1 MLKKHLTK
9 IKFNSIIYTLNFV
22 WGRILFFPILAIF
35 SGLRPDRKFCR
46 GFMSN
51 IFDIFKK
58 IEKEREASPAS
69 PITHIV
75 VGLGNPGDKYF
86 YTRHNAGFLAMDY
99 ISQKC
104 GATVNRLKFKALVG
118 EGIIAGKRVLLMK
131 PQTMMNASGDA
142 VIEAASFYKIPA
154 ENIIVLS
161 DDVNLDVGRMRVRKS
176 GSDGGQK
183 GLRSI
188 ILRLNSDNFPRIRF
202 GVGKKPHPDYDMA
215 DWVLGNLSED
225 DKKAIYDCFV
235 LSYEGLEKIISG
247 DTDGAMQICNSKK

>member
-1 MLKKHLTK
+1 
-9 IKFNSIIYTLNFV
+9 
-22 WGRILFFPILAIF
+22 
-35 SGLRPDRKFCR
+35 
-46 GFMSN
+46 MSN

-58 IEKEREASPAS
+58 IESESAQKAQA
-69 PITHIV
+69 PITHLV

-104 GATVNRLKFKALVG
+104 GAAVNRSKFKALVG
-118 EGIIAGKRVLLMK
+118 EGTIAGKRVLLMK
-131 PQTMMNASGDA
+131 PQTFMNLSGEA
-142 VIEAASFYKIPA
+142 VKEAMSFYKIPI
-154 ENIIVLS
+154 ENVIVLS

-188 ILRLNSDNFPRIRF
+188 IRETASENFPRIRF

-215 DWVLGNLSED
+215 DWVLGTFSES
-225 DKKAIYDCFV
+225 DKKAIFDCFV
-235 LSYEGLEKIISG
+235 TAYEGLEKLLLG
-247 DTDGAMQICNSKK
+247 DIDGAMQICNSKK

>member
-1 MLKKHLTK
+1 
-9 IKFNSIIYTLNFV
+9 
-22 WGRILFFPILAIF
+22 
-35 SGLRPDRKFCR
+35 
-46 GFMSN
+46 MSN

-58 IEKEREASPAS
+58 IEQEKESKSLA
-69 PITHIV
+69 PITHLV

-104 GATVNRLKFKALVG
+104 GAQVNRSKFKALVG
-118 EGIIAGKRVLLMK
+118 EATIAGKRVLLMK
-131 PQTMMNASGDA
+131 PQTFMNLSGEA
-142 VIEAASFYKIPA
+142 VVEAANFYKIPV

-188 ILRLNSDNFPRIRF
+188 IEKMGNDNFPRIRF

-215 DWVLGNLSED
+215 DWVLGNFSEE
-225 DKKAIYDCFV
+225 DKKALFECFV
-235 LSYEGLEKIISG
+235 TSFEGLERILAG
-247 DTDGAMQICNSKK
+247 DVDGAMQICNGKK

>member
-1 MLKKHLTK
+1 MFVFRILTK
-9 IKFNSIIYTLNFV
+9 VKVQYQNVADN
-22 WGRILFFPILAIF
+22 GREKI
-35 SGLRPDRKFCR
+35 
-46 GFMSN
+46 MSN

-58 IEKEREASPAS
+58 IEKESAARAQA

-99 ISQKC
+99 VSQKC
-104 GATVNRLKFKALVG
+104 GVQVNRSKFHALTG
-118 EGIIAGKRVLLMK
+118 EGMIAGKRVLFMK
-131 PQTMMNASGDA
+131 PQTFMNLSGDA
-142 VIEAASFYKIPA
+142 VSEAAAFYKIPV

-188 ILRLNSDNFPRIRF
+188 IERIGSDNFPRIRF

-215 DWVLGNLSED
+215 DWVLSNFSED
-225 DKKAIYDCFV
+225 EKKVLFDCFTV
-235 LSYEGLEKIISG
+235 AYSGLERLVVG
-247 DTDGAMQICNSKK
+247 DVDSAMQICNSKK

>member
-1 MLKKHLTK
+1 
-9 IKFNSIIYTLNFV
+9 
-22 WGRILFFPILAIF
+22 
-35 SGLRPDRKFCR
+35 
-46 GFMSN
+46 MSN

-58 IEKEREASPAS
+58 IEKERDDKAIA
-69 PITHIV
+69 PITHLV

-104 GATVNRLKFKALVG
+104 GATVNRSKFKALVG
-118 EGIIAGKRVLLMK
+118 EATIAGKRVLLMK
-131 PQTMMNASGDA
+131 PQTLMNASGDA
-142 VIEAASFYKIPA
+142 VIEAANFYKIPI

-188 ILRLNSDNFPRIRF
+188 ITRMGSDNFPRIRF

-215 DWVLGNLSED
+215 DWVLGNLSDE
-225 DKKAIYDCFV
+225 DKKAIFDCFV
-235 LSYEGLEKIISG
+235 VGYEGLEKLLLA
-247 DTDGAMQICNSKK
+247 DVDGAMQICNSKK

>member
-1 MLKKHLTK
+1 M
-9 IKFNSIIYTLNFV
+9 
-22 WGRILFFPILAIF
+22 A
-35 SGLRPDRKFCR
+35 
-46 GFMSN
+46 N

-58 IEKEREASPAS
+58 IEQESAQKAQS
-69 PITHIV
+69 PITHLV

-104 GATVNRLKFKALVG
+104 GAAVNRAKFKALVG
-118 EGIIAGKRVLLMK
+118 EATIAGKRVLLMK
-131 PQTMMNASGDA
+131 PQTYMNASGEA
-142 VIEAASFYKIPA
+142 VKEAMAFYKIPI
-154 ENIIVLS
+154 ENVIVLS

-188 ILRLNSDNFPRIRF
+188 IEHAASDNFPRIRF

-215 DWVLGNLSED
+215 DWVLGTFSES
-225 DKKAIYDCFV
+225 DKKAIFDCFV
-235 LSYEGLEKIISG
+235 TAYEGLEKLLCG
-247 DTDGAMQICNSKK
+247 DVDGAMQVCNSKK

>member
-1 MLKKHLTK
+1 M
-9 IKFNSIIYTLNFV
+9 
-22 WGRILFFPILAIF
+22 A
-35 SGLRPDRKFCR
+35 
-46 GFMSN
+46 N

-58 IEKEREASPAS
+58 IEQESAQKAQS
-69 PITHIV
+69 PITHLV

-104 GATVNRLKFKALVG
+104 GAAVNRSKFKALVG
-118 EGIIAGKRVLLMK
+118 EATIAGKRVLLMK
-131 PQTMMNASGDA
+131 PQTYMNASGEA
-142 VIEAASFYKIPA
+142 VKEAMSFYKIPI
-154 ENIIVLS
+154 ENVIVLS

-188 ILRLNSDNFPRIRF
+188 IRETASDNFPRIRF

-215 DWVLGNLSED
+215 DWVLGTFSES
-225 DKKAIYDCFV
+225 DKKAIFDCFV
-235 LSYEGLEKIISG
+235 TAYEGLEKLLLG
-247 DTDGAMQICNSKK
+247 DIDGAMQVCNGKK

>member
-1 MLKKHLTK
+1 
-9 IKFNSIIYTLNFV
+9 
-22 WGRILFFPILAIF
+22 
-35 SGLRPDRKFCR
+35 
-46 GFMSN
+46 MSN

-58 IEKEREASPAS
+58 IEKEKEDRAQA
-69 PITHIV
+69 PITHLV

-104 GATVNRLKFKALVG
+104 GAVVNRSKFKALVG
-118 EGIIAGKRVLLMK
+118 EATIAGKRVLLMK
-131 PQTMMNASGDA
+131 PQTLMNASGDA
-142 VIEAASFYKIPA
+142 VIEAANFYKIPI

-188 ILRLNSDNFPRIRF
+188 ITRMGSDNFPRIRF

-215 DWVLGNLSED
+215 DWVLGNLSEE
-225 DKKAIYDCFV
+225 DKKVIFDCFV
-235 LSYEGLEKIISG
+235 TAYEGLEKLLCG
-247 DTDGAMQICNSKK
+247 DVDGAMQICNSKK

>member
-1 MLKKHLTK
+1 M
-9 IKFNSIIYTLNFV
+9 
-22 WGRILFFPILAIF
+22 A
-35 SGLRPDRKFCR
+35 
-46 GFMSN
+46 N

-58 IEKEREASPAS
+58 IEQESAQKAQS
-69 PITHIV
+69 PITHLV

-104 GATVNRLKFKALVG
+104 GAAVNRSKFKALVG
-118 EGIIAGKRVLLMK
+118 EGTIAGKRVLLMK
-131 PQTMMNASGDA
+131 PQTFMNLSGEA
-142 VIEAASFYKIPA
+142 VKEAMSFYKIPI
-154 ENIIVLS
+154 ENVIVLS

-188 ILRLNSDNFPRIRF
+188 IEHAASDNFPRIRF

-215 DWVLGNLSED
+215 DWVLGTFSES
-225 DKKAIYDCFV
+225 DKKAIFDCFV
-235 LSYEGLEKIISG
+235 TAYEGLEKLLIG
-247 DTDGAMQICNSKK
+247 DIDGAMQVCNGKK